1 MKILNNVLRGFDR
14 YMTHQSRARDREI
27 LLKTSD
33 RMLND
38 AGFSRELLESG
49 VKAWP
54 WHNPGSELA
63 PLQFRQLGNV
73 SADIDPHADAVH
85 ELKNISD
92 KELSDLGISRGS
104 IRQSVMNGRDGIE
117 NNRERKVA

>member
-1 MKILNNVLRGFDR
+1 MKLFNNVLRGFNR
-14 YMTHQSRARDREI
+14 YMTHLSRARVREL
-27 LLKTSD
+27 LLKSSD
-33 RMLND
+33 RMLAD

-54 WHNPGSELA
+54 WHSPAPELA
-63 PLQFRQLGNV
+63 PLRFRQLGKV
-73 SADIDPHADAVH
+73 SADTDPHADAVH
-85 ELKNISD
+85 ELQSISD

-104 IRQSVMNGRDGIE
+104 IRQAVMYGRDDIE